1 MTGYAPEEMLGHSIQ
16 EFIDPAQWPM
26 VVNILAEGGI
36 TQFDMRVIHK
46 NGSLVDVEVLG
57 HPFTYLGEKVRV
69 VAVRDMTERKKAEK
83 HAFDLAVEKERVQ
96 LLSNFVTQ
104 TSHEFRTPL
113 TNIELRASLLDRVA
127 DPEKRRQYVR
137 EIRDQV
143 AGMNELLNASLL
155 MARLDSG
162 MDMDFAPVDVVVL
175 FRLVCAN
182 LEESAE
188 KNEIRLII
196 DEGIS
201 LPPIRANRSMLQA
214 ALTHLIENAL
224 RYTPPGGTVQ
234 IGGHRDGDQI
244 VIEVR
249 DTGIGMTHEQAR
261 RIFERF
267 YRVDEAHSTRGFGL
281 GLPIVKKIVE
291 VHSGRI
297 EVQSEPDQGSVFR
310 VLLPTR

>member
-1 MTGYAPEEMLGHSIQ
+1 
-16 EFIDPAQWPM
+16 
-26 VVNILAEGGI
+26 
-36 TQFDMRVIHK
+36 
-46 NGSLVDVEVLG
+46 
-57 HPFTYLGEKVRV
+57 
-69 VAVRDMTERKKAEK
+69 MTERKKAEK

-188 KNEIRLII
+188 KNEIHLII

-201 LPPIRANRSMLQA
+201 LPPIPANRSMLQA
-214 ALTHLIENAL
+214 ALTHLVENAL
-224 RYTPPGGTVQ
+224 RHTPPGGTVQ
-234 IGGHRDGDQI
+234 IGGHRDDDQI

-249 DTGIGMTHEQAR
+249 DTGIGMTHEQVR

-291 VHSGRI
+291 VHSGQI

-310 VLLPTR
+310 VLLPTK